1 MSSIDRT
8 LMQITG
14 AMIINRNGKYD
25 VIYKE
30 HIVAFNLSYERALDI
45 ALSKKILDELI
56 LKKKQIK
63 K

>member
-14 AMIINRNGKYD
+14 ATISNRNGKYD

-30 HIVAFNLSYERALDI
+30 YIVAFNLSYERALDI
-45 ALSKKILDELI
+45 ALSKTTLQDLFH
-56 LKKKQIK
+56 KKTQISD
-63 K
+63 